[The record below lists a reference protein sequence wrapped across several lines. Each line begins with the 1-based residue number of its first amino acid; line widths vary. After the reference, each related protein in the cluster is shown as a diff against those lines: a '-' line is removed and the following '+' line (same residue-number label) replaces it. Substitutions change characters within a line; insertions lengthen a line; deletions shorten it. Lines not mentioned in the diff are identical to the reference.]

1 MAPPKNKAAAAAA
14 ESPAERV
21 VMVALESVKYAGK
34 RHLPGEPL
42 LADPE
47 DVEALVAGGLAA
59 LAELPEEP
67 QA

>member
-1 MAPPKNKAAAAAA
+1 
-14 ESPAERV
+14 
-21 VMVALESVKYAGK
+21 MVAVESVKYAGK

-47 DVEALVAGGLAA
+47 DVEALLAAGLADV
-59 LAELPEEP
+59 AELPEEP